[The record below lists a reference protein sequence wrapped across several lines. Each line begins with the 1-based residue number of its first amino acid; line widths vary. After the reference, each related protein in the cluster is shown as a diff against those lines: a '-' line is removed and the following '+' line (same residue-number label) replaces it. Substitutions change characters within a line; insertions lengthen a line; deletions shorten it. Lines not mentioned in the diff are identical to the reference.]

1 VWRLSSIKQLK
12 HILQKRTSGN
22 KNASLADLRRCAAD
36 FSAASESQYLDF
48 IGTAIIIAR
57 WRKNVLFEE
66 W

>member
-1 VWRLSSIKQLK
+1 
-12 HILQKRTSGN
+12 LQKRTSGN